1 MTEKANKR
9 HSGLGK
15 FFDRIFRGRS
25 NSLPSSSSSSVDAVR
40 KGDAAKKKK
49 NKKDNKTAAPSEN
62 DFGVVETERLTHFQ
76 KPKPPANRRR
86 PRGVPASTSSLR
98 VATIREEDEASDE
111 RCQPPEVEE
120 KNMNVVIVEDKVT
133 EVPRLFTPA
142 LPPPGVNFTKALNA
156 SFSHADPKSA
166 KCFFAFLGSLLVKA
180 ACKMLVKSFDPRSA
194 RQITFAKRST
204 IFGRRRRY
212 KFDKSTKRKS

>member
-15 FFDRIFRGRS
+15 LFDRIFRGRS

-49 NKKDNKTAAPSEN
+49 SKKDSKTAAPSEN

-120 KNMNVVIVEDKVT
+120 KTVNVVIVEDKVT
-133 EVPRLFTPA
+133 EAPKLFTPA
-142 LPPPGVNFTKALNA
+142 LPPPGVNFTTNVLNA
-156 SFSHADPKSA
+156 SFTHLDPKSA
-166 KCFFAFLGSLLVKA
+166 QKIDGLTVFFCAFGIF
-180 ACKMLVKSFDPRSA
+180 ACKSCL
-194 RQITFAKRST
+194 
-204 IFGRRRRY
+204 
-212 KFDKSTKRKS
+212 